1 VRFLVDAQLPLR
13 LVRLLVHAGH
23 DAIHTT
29 NLVDGNRTSDAQI
42 AQRAEG

>member
-13 LVRLLVHAGH
+13 LARLLVHAGH

-29 NLVDGNRTSDAQI
+29 NLVDGNRSFDACSSTSM
-42 AQRAEG
+42 R